1 MNAPTL
7 FDGIERIEIFVEGK
21 PFTKGSLTPFLVN
34 SEALVNG
41 GLIRSRKGKLIT
53 KVRPKWNMTEGSTD
67 KARAARKA
75 WRKAVT
81 DAVAWEWY
89 EKVGKKI
96 PANVPVRVD
105 LFFLFRRPVSIK
117 ASKRPRPTSLLD
129 IDKLER
135 MILDCMTD
143 AKVYEDDG
151 QVCKVSKEKDYATE
165 TSTTGVRIRV
175 SAM

>member
-1 MNAPTL
+1 MNEPTL

-21 PFTKGSLTPFLVN
+21 PYTKGSLTPFLVN

-41 GLIRSRKGKLIT
+41 GLIRSKKGKLIT

-67 KARAARKA
+67 KARDARKG
-75 WRKAVT
+75 WRKSVT
-81 DAVAWEWY
+81 DAVAWEWH

-96 PANVPVRVD
+96 PENVPVRVD
-105 LFFLFRRPVSIK
+105 LFFLIRRPVSVK
-117 ASKRPRPTSLLD
+117 FSVRPRPTKKFD

-143 AKVYEDDG
+143 ANVYEDDG
-151 QVCKVSKEKDYATE
+151 QVCKVSKEKDYASA